1 MAVPGAATPKD
12 RPVPIE
18 YRTIDRV
25 SGPLLFVRDV
35 SNAAYGEI
43 VEIQLPNGERRQGQV
58 LDSRKGLAIVQVFGA
73 TMGMN
78 VEQTSVKFLGEVAQL
93 PVSDELLG
101 RVFNGL

>member
-43 VEIQLPNGERRQGQV
+43 VEIQLPNGERR
-58 LDSRKGLAIVQVFGA
+58 
-73 TMGMN
+73 
-78 VEQTSVKFLGEVAQL
+78 
-93 PVSDELLG
+93 
-101 RVFNGL
+101 